1 MAVSHFDLQSLT
13 RTINELEKIRLEAAK
28 AQETAVAKVK
38 DELTMAEKQID
49 LLLDMRL
56 NEQIDKSEYVLKKHT
71 LLNRKAELR
80 GKLEAFEHNRLNRF
94 EP

>member
-1 MAVSHFDLQSLT
+1 
-13 RTINELEKIRLEAAK
+13 
-28 AQETAVAKVK
+28 
-38 DELTMAEKQID
+38 MAEKQID